1 MNRDSSRQH
10 SGRGEESVRIGEV
23 VKPHGIRGEIKVYS
37 YAGQPENLQDYEE
50 VVLQQPNGGT
60 VAYTITRCRVQGRLA
75 ILQLAGIASREEA
88 EALRG
93 SIISLRKEDF
103 PRLAAGE
110 YYWHQLVGLQVL
122 TAAGKAVGE
131 VAGLFSTGAHDVLV
145 VRNRGREYLVP
156 VNGEIISNIDLQK
169 KELVIDPVPG
179 LLEANEAF

>member
-1 MNRDSSRQH
+1 M
-10 SGRGEESVRIGEV
+10 
-23 VKPHGIRGEIKVYS
+23 
-37 YAGQPENLQDYEE
+37 
-50 VVLQQPNGGT
+50 
-60 VAYTITRCRVQGRLA
+60 QGRLA

-179 LLEANEAF
+179 LLEVNEAF